1 MTPPYAHAGGV
12 HHKLFDVFMAP
23 LLSAAMSRLARLQ

>member
-12 HHKLFDVFMAP
+12 HHKLLDVFMAP
-23 LLSAAMSRLARLQ
+23 LLSAAMIHLARLQ